1 MALFDWGTYNG
12 KWKLH
17 IAELLGMR
25 LTEIPPY
32 DFTRRRY
39 VEEYFREYG
48 ELAKVFNTI
57 TAHSPYYSTVSEDE
71 ETLERA
77 RKGLIAAAKKAEMA
91 GAEVFNLHLGGKL
104 DDIDKT
110 VEMSA
115 ETIKMILDNT
125 EKIRISLETTYSR
138 YLLGSIDEIKA
149 IMETLNSN
157 RVIISLQLENDWM
170 REKNVYRTG
179 LFHKA
184 SEETDEAFWMKL
196 LKKALDLCPDYL
208 SLRFSQITGVK
219 LRGIV
224 VKKRVPLG
232 MGYPKLETLTSAL
245 AKFIVREIY
254 DEDLPTKIHLIYT
267 GIPDTKYRD
276 SVQLYSSVAREL
288 VPLIER

>member
-32 DFTRRRY
+32 DFARRRY
-39 VEEYFREYG
+39 IEDYFREYG

-71 ETLERA
+71 AKLERA
-77 RKGLIAAAKKAEMA
+77 RKGLIAAAKRAEIA

-104 DDIDKT
+104 DDVDKT
-110 VEMSA
+110 IEMSA
-115 ETIKMILDNT
+115 ETIKMILENT
-125 EKIRISLETTYSR
+125 KKIKISLETTYSR
-138 YLLGSIDEIKA
+138 HLLGSIDEIKA
-149 IMETLNSN
+149 IMETLNSS

-170 REKNVYRTG
+170 REMKVYRTG

-276 SVQLYSSVAREL
+276 SVQLYSKVAREI

>member
-32 DFTRRRY
+32 DFARRRY

-48 ELAKVFNTI
+48 ELAKAFSTI

-77 RKGLIAAAKKAEMA
+77 RKGLIAAAKRAEIA

-110 VEMSA
+110 IEMSA
-115 ETIKMILDNT
+115 ETIKMILEST
-125 EKIRISLETTYSR
+125 ENIKISLETTYSR
-138 YLLGSIDEIKA
+138 NLLGSIDEIKA
-149 IMETLNSN
+149 IMESLNSN

-184 SEETDEAFWMKL
+184 SEETDEAFWMNIL
-196 LKKALDLCPDYL
+196 RRALDLCPDYL

-232 MGYPKLETLTSAL
+232 MGYPKLDTLTSAL

-276 SVQLYSSVAREL
+276 CIQLYSKVAREL

>member
-17 IAELLGMR
+17 VAELLGMR

-32 DFTRRRY
+32 DFTRKRY
-39 VEEYFREYG
+39 INEYFREYG
-48 ELAKVFNTI
+48 ELARVFNTI
-57 TAHSPYYSTVSEDE
+57 TAHSPYYSTVSDNA

-91 GAEVFNLHLGGKL
+91 GADVFNLHLGGKL
-104 DDIDKT
+104 EDLDGTIDVASET
-110 VEMSA
+110 VR
-115 ETIKMILDNT
+115 MILDNT
-125 EKIRISLETTYSR
+125 EKIKVSLETTYSR
-138 YLLGSIDEIKA
+138 YLLGSIDEIRS
-149 IMETLNSN
+149 IMEALNSS

-170 REKNVYRTG
+170 REKDVYRTG

-184 SEETDEAFWMKL
+184 SDETDESFWKNL
-196 LKKALDLCPDYL
+196 LKKALNLCPDYL
-208 SLRFSQITGVK
+208 SLRFSQVTGIK

-224 VKKRVPLG
+224 MKKRVPLG
-232 MGYPKLETLTSAL
+232 MGYPKLEPLAKAL
-245 AKFIVREIY
+245 AEFIVREIY
-254 DEDLPTKIHLIYT
+254 DEELPTKIHLIYT

-276 SVQLYSSVAREL
+276 CVQLYSKVAREL

>member
-32 DFTRRRY
+32 DFTRRKF

-48 ELAKVFNTI
+48 ELAKAFGTVI
-57 TAHSPYYSTVSEDE
+57 AHSPYYSTVSDDS

-77 RKGLIAAAKKAEMA
+77 RKGLIAAAKKAEIA

-104 DDIDKT
+104 EDLDRT
-110 VEMSA
+110 LEMAA
-115 ETIKMILDNT
+115 ETVKMILKNT
-125 EKIRISLETTYSR
+125 KNVKVSLETAYSR

-149 IMETLNSN
+149 IMEILNSN
-157 RVIISLQLENDWM
+157 RVLISLQLENDWM
-170 REKNVYRTG
+170 REKGVYRTG

-184 SEETDEAFWMKL
+184 SEETDESFWMKIM
-196 LKKALDLCPDYL
+196 KRALDLNSDYL
-208 SLRFSQITGVK
+208 SLRFSQITGIK
-219 LRGIV
+219 LRGMV

-232 MGYPKLETLTSAL
+232 MGYPKLDPLSKAI
-245 AKFIVREIY
+245 AKFIVKEIY
-254 DEDLPTKIHLIYT
+254 EEDLPTRIHLIYT

-276 SVQLYSSVAREL
+276 SVQLYSTVAKEI

>member
-17 IAELLGMR
+17 VAELLGMR
-25 LTEIPPY
+25 LTEIPPH
-32 DFTRRRY
+32 DFTRKRY
-39 VEEYFREYG
+39 IDEYFKEYG
-48 ELAKVFNTI
+48 ELAKAFNTI
-57 TAHSPYYSTVSEDE
+57 TAHSPYYSTVSDDA

-77 RKGLIAAAKKAEMA
+77 RKGLIAAAKKAEIA

-104 DDIDKT
+104 EDLDKT
-110 VEMSA
+110 IDVAS
-115 ETIKMILDNT
+115 ETVKMILDNT
-125 EKIRISLETTYSR
+125 KKIKISLETTYSK
-138 YLLGSIDEIKA
+138 YLLGSIDEIRS
-149 IMETLNSN
+149 IMEALNSN

-184 SEETDEAFWMKL
+184 SEETDESFWKNL
-196 LKKALDLCPDYL
+196 LKKALNLCPNYL
-208 SLRFSQITGVK
+208 SLRFSQITGIK
-219 LRGIV
+219 LRGVV

-232 MGYPKLETLTSAL
+232 MGYPKLEPLVKAL
-245 AKFIVREIY
+245 AEFIVREIY
-254 DEDLPTKIHLIYT
+254 DEDLPTRIHLIYT

-276 SVQLYSSVAREL
+276 CVQLYSKVAREL

>member
-39 VEEYFREYG
+39 IDEYFKEYG
-48 ELAKVFNTI
+48 ELAKAFSTI
-57 TAHSPYYSTVSEDE
+57 TAHSPYYSTVSDNAEN
-71 ETLERA
+71 LERA

-104 DDIDKT
+104 EDLDKT
-110 VEMSA
+110 IEMA
-115 ETIKMILDNT
+115 TETIKMILDNT
-125 EKIRISLETTYSR
+125 EKIKISLETTYSK
-138 YLLGSIDEIKA
+138 YLLGSIDEIKS
-149 IMETLNSN
+149 IMEALNSN

-170 REKNVYRTG
+170 REMNVYRTG

-184 SEETDEAFWMKL
+184 SEETDESFWKNL
-196 LKKALDLCPDYL
+196 LKKALNLCPDYL
-208 SLRFSQITGVK
+208 SLRFSQITGIK

-232 MGYPKLETLTSAL
+232 MGYPKLEPLAKAL
-245 AKFIVREIY
+245 AEFIVKEVY

-276 SVQLYSSVAREL
+276 CVQLYSKVAREL

>member
-39 VEEYFREYG
+39 IEEYFKEYG
-48 ELAKVFNTI
+48 ELAKAFSTI
-57 TAHSPYYSTVSEDE
+57 TAHSPYYSTVSDNA
-71 ETLERA
+71 ETLERS
-77 RKGLIAAAKKAEMA
+77 RKALIAAAKKAEIA

-104 DDIDKT
+104 EDPDKT
-110 VEMSA
+110 IEVAS
-115 ETIKMILDNT
+115 ETVKMILNNT
-125 EKIRISLETTYSR
+125 EKIKISLETTYSKH
-138 YLLGSIDEIKA
+138 LLGSIDEIRS

-184 SEETDEAFWMKL
+184 SEETDKSFWMDL
-196 LKKALDLCPDYL
+196 LKKALNLCPDYL
-208 SLRFSQITGVK
+208 SLRFSQVTGIK
-219 LRGIV
+219 IRGLV

-232 MGYPKLETLTSAL
+232 MGYPKLEPLTKAL
-245 AKFIVREIY
+245 ADFIVREIY

-276 SVQLYSSVAREL
+276 CVQLYSKVAREI

>member
-39 VEEYFREYG
+39 IEEYFREYG

-57 TAHSPYYSTVSEDE
+57 TAHSPYYSTVSGDE
-71 ETLERA
+71 VTLERA
-77 RKGLIAAAKKAEMA
+77 RKGLIAAAKRAEIA
-91 GAEVFNLHLGGKL
+91 GAEIFNLHLGGKL

-110 VEMSA
+110 IEMSA
-115 ETIKMILDNT
+115 ETIRMILERT
-125 EKIRISLETTYSR
+125 ENIKISLETTYSR

-184 SEETDEAFWMKL
+184 SEETDEAFWMNL

-276 SVQLYSSVAREL
+276 CIQLYSKVAREL

>member
-32 DFTRRRY
+32 DFTRRRL

-48 ELAKVFNTI
+48 ELAKSFGTI
-57 TAHSPYYSTVSEDE
+57 TAHSPYYSTVSDDPES
-71 ETLERA
+71 LERA
-77 RKGLIAAAKKAEMA
+77 RKGLISAAKRAEIA

-104 DDIDKT
+104 DDLDET
-110 VEMSA
+110 LEMSA
-115 ETIKMILDNT
+115 ETVRMILENT
-125 EKIRISLETTYSR
+125 ESIKVSLETTYSKH
-138 YLLGSIDEIKA
+138 LLGSIDEIKA
-149 IMETLNSN
+149 IMEILNSN
-157 RVIISLQLENDWM
+157 RVLISLQLENDWM
-170 REKNVYRTG
+170 REKEVYRTG

-184 SEETDEAFWMKL
+184 SEETDESFWMKIM
-196 LKKALDLCPDYL
+196 KRALDMNSDYL
-208 SLRFSQITGVK
+208 SLRFSQITGIK
-219 LRGIV
+219 LRGMV

-232 MGYPKLETLTSAL
+232 MGYPRLEPLSKAI
-245 AKFIVREIY
+245 AEFVVKEIY
-254 DEDLPTKIHLIYT
+254 EEDLPTKIHLIYT

-276 SVQLYSSVAREL
+276 SVQLYSTVVREI

>member
-48 ELAKVFNTI
+48 ELSKVFNTI

-71 ETLERA
+71 ETLKRA
-77 RKGLIAAAKKAEMA
+77 RKGLIAAAKKAEIA

-104 DDIDKT
+104 DDIDRT
-110 VEMSA
+110 IEMSA

-125 EKIRISLETTYSR
+125 EKIKISLETTYSR

-184 SEETDEAFWMKL
+184 SEETDEDFWMNL

-245 AKFIVREIY
+245 AKFMVREIY

-276 SVQLYSSVAREL
+276 CVQLYSKVAREL

>member
-39 VEEYFREYG
+39 VEEYFKEYG
-48 ELAKVFNTI
+48 ELAKAFSTI

-77 RKGLIAAAKKAEMA
+77 RKGLIAAAKKAETA
-91 GAEVFNLHLGGKL
+91 EAEVFNLHLGGKL
-104 DDIDKT
+104 DDLDRTIE
-110 VEMSA
+110 VAA
-115 ETIKMILDNT
+115 ETIKMILEST
-125 EKIRISLETTYSR
+125 ERIKVSLETTYSR

-170 REKNVYRTG
+170 REKNVYKTG

-184 SEETDEAFWMKL
+184 SEETDESFWMNL
-196 LKKALDLCPDYL
+196 LRKALDLCPDYL

-232 MGYPKLETLTSAL
+232 MGYPKLDTLTSAL

-276 SVQLYSSVAREL
+276 CVQLYSKVAREL